1 MLEYHSGV
9 SLFIDRVAPTEGQIE
24 DAKTPSAL
32 SPNRGDVTDQLL
44 DALPRD
50 QWRANFEQ
58 LGLGT
63 LAELL
68 GISVAEIEPGHAI
81 LTLKL
86 RPELLLKTG
95 FVHAGTV
102 VSLADTSAGYGC
114 RASLPEHAGGFAT
127 IELKVNLLASA
138 TAADELRSE
147 ANLIHSGRTTQVW
160 DVEVTRALGGRVIG
174 IFRCTQMLL
183 AERPEASR

>member
-1 MLEYHSGV
+1 M
-9 SLFIDRVAPTEGQIE
+9 
-24 DAKTPSAL
+24 
-32 SPNRGDVTDQLL
+32 TDQLL

-50 QWRANFEQ
+50 RWRADFEQ

-68 GISVAEIEPGHAI
+68 GISVVEIGPGRAI

-95 FVHAGTV
+95 LVHAGTV

-114 RASLPEHAGGFAT
+114 RASLPEHAGGFT
-127 IELKVNLLASA
+127 TVELKANLLASA
-138 TAADELRSE
+138 TAEDELRSE
-147 ANLIHSGRTTQVW
+147 ANMVHSGRTTQVW
-160 DVEVTRALGGRVIG
+160 DAKVTRVRDVRIIAL
-174 IFRCTQMLL
+174 FRCTQMLL
-183 AERPEASR
+183 AERPEAPR

>member
-1 MLEYHSGV
+1 M
-9 SLFIDRVAPTEGQIE
+9 
-24 DAKTPSAL
+24 
-32 SPNRGDVTDQLL
+32 TDQLL

-50 QWRANFEQ
+50 RWRADFEQ

-68 GISVAEIEPGHAI
+68 GISVAEIGPAHAI

-114 RASLPEHAGGFAT
+114 RASLPEHAGGFT
-127 IELKVNLLASA
+127 TVELKANLLASA

-147 ANLIHSGRTTQVW
+147 ATMVHSGRTTQVW
-160 DVEVTRALGGRVIG
+160 DVAVTRARDGRVIG
-174 IFRCTQMLL
+174 LFRCTQMLL
-183 AERPEASR
+183 AERPEAPR

>member
-1 MLEYHSGV
+1 M
-9 SLFIDRVAPTEGQIE
+9 
-24 DAKTPSAL
+24 
-32 SPNRGDVTDQLL
+32 TDQLL

-50 QWRANFEQ
+50 RWRADFEQ

-68 GISVAEIEPGHAI
+68 GISVAEVAPGRVVLI
-81 LTLKL
+81 LKL

-114 RASLPEHAGGFAT
+114 RASLPEHAGGFTT
-127 IELKVNLLASA
+127 IELKANLLASA
-138 TAADELRSE
+138 TAEDELRSE
-147 ANLIHSGRTTQVW
+147 ARMVHAGRTTQVW
-160 DVEVTRALGGRVIG
+160 DAEVTRTRDGRVIG
-174 IFRCTQMLL
+174 LFRCTQMLL
-183 AERPEASR
+183 AERPEARP

>member
-1 MLEYHSGV
+1 M
-9 SLFIDRVAPTEGQIE
+9 
-24 DAKTPSAL
+24 
-32 SPNRGDVTDQLL
+32 TDQLL

-50 QWRANFEQ
+50 RWRADFEQ

-68 GISVAEIEPGHAI
+68 GISVAEIGPGHAI

-95 FVHAGTV
+95 LVHAGTV

-114 RASLPEHAGGFAT
+114 RASLPEHAGGFT
-127 IELKVNLLASA
+127 TVELKANLLASA

-147 ANLIHSGRTTQVW
+147 ATMVHSGRTTQVW
-160 DVEVTRALGGRVIG
+160 DVAVTRDRDGRVIAL
-174 IFRCTQMLL
+174 FRCTQMLL
-183 AERPEASR
+183 AERPAPR

>member
-1 MLEYHSGV
+1 M
-9 SLFIDRVAPTEGQIE
+9 
-24 DAKTPSAL
+24 
-32 SPNRGDVTDQLL
+32 TDELL

-50 QWRANFEQ
+50 RWRADFEQ

-68 GISVAEIEPGHAI
+68 GISVVEVEPGRAI
-81 LTLKL
+81 LALKL

-102 VSLADTSAGYGC
+102 VSLADTSSGYGC
-114 RASLPEHAGGFAT
+114 RASLPEHASGFT
-127 IELKVNLLASA
+127 TMELKANLLASA

-147 ANLIHSGRTTQVW
+147 ANLVHAGRTTQVW
-160 DVEVTRALGGRVIG
+160 DVEVSRSRDDRVIG
-174 IFRCTQMLL
+174 LFRCTQMLL
-183 AERPEASR
+183 ATRPEARP